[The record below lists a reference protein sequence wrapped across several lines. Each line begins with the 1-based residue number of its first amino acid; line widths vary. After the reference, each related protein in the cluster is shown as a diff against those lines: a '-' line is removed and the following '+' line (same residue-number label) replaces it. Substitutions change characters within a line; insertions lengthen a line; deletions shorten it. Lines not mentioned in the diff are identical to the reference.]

1 MSQPV
6 VLIAEELAPSAI
18 EALGEGFDIRHVDG
32 ADRSALLPA
41 LAEAHAILIRSAT
54 QIDAEALAA
63 APKLKVVARAG
74 IGLDNVD
81 VPAATARG
89 VLVVNAPQSN
99 IISAAEHAI
108 ALLLA
113 VARRVP
119 EANSSMQE
127 SLWKRAKYS
136 GVEIAEKTVGV
147 VGLGRIGQLFAAR
160 IAAFGTNVIA
170 YDPYLQP
177 ARAAA
182 MGVTLVDLPTL
193 LATADIISIH
203 LPRTPETLGLIGEA
217 ELRTVKPNVI
227 IINAARGG
235 LIDEQ
240 ALADAARE
248 GRIGG
253 AGIDVYVTEPATPE
267 NPLRGI
273 PNVVLTPHLGAST
286 EEAQDKA
293 GTAVARSV
301 KLALRGDF
309 VPDAVNVQASGPV
322 SDEVRPWIP
331 LVSRLGTVLTA
342 VGGGIPSSVVVEV
355 RGDLAAEDSSI
366 LQLAAVRGIFGD
378 VIEESVTFVNAP
390 TLAAA
395 NGLTISATSTSEIDD
410 YRSSVTLRAAMP
422 DGATRTVTGTL
433 SGQNQVAKL
442 VEINGRHFDL
452 RAAGH
457 LLLVAY
463 QDRPGVMGT
472 VGAVLGKAG
481 VNIQAAQISQTVSGR
496 AAIMVLRTD
505 AAPSSEILAELET
518 AVEAEAVRA
527 IRPAD

>member
-6 VLIAEELAPSAI
+6 VLIAEELAPSALQ
-18 EALGEGFDIRHVDG
+18 ALGDGFDIRHIDG
-32 ADRSALLPA
+32 ADRSVLLSA
-41 LAEAHAILIRSAT
+41 LADADAILIRSAT
-54 QIDAEALAA
+54 KMDAEALAA

-99 IISAAEHAI
+99 IISAAEQAI
-108 ALLLA
+108 ALLFA
-113 VARRVP
+113 VARRTAD
-119 EANSSMQE
+119 ANASLQQG
-127 SLWKRAKYS
+127 LWKRAKYT
-136 GVEIAEKTVGV
+136 GVEIADKTVGV

-160 IAAFGTNVIA
+160 IAAFETNVIA

-193 LATADIISIH
+193 LVQSDIISIH
-203 LPRTPETLGLIGEA
+203 LPKTPETINLIGEA

-240 ALADAARE
+240 ALATAVRE
-248 GRIGG
+248 GRVAG
-253 AGIDVYVTEPATPE
+253 AGVDVFVTEPATAD
-267 NPLRGI
+267 NPLLGI
-273 PNVVLTPHLGAST
+273 ENIVVTPHLGAST

-309 VPDAVNVQASGPV
+309 VPDAVNVAASGPV
-322 SDEVRPWIP
+322 SDEVRPWIA
-331 LVSRLGTVLTA
+331 LVSRLGTILTA
-342 VGGGIPSSVVVEV
+342 VGGGVPSEVVVEV
-355 RGDLAAEDSSI
+355 RGDLADQDVSI
-366 LQLAAVRGIFGD
+366 LQLAAVRGIFGN
-378 VIEESVTFVNAP
+378 VIEETVTFVNAP
-390 TLAAA
+390 SLAAE
-395 NGLTISATSTSEIDD
+395 NGLSLSGIQTPEIDD

-422 DGATRTVTGTL
+422 DGAARSVTGTL
-433 SGQNQVAKL
+433 SGAQQVGKL

-452 RAAGH
+452 RSAGN
-457 LLLVAY
+457 LLVVAY
-463 QDRPGVMGT
+463 PDRPGVMGT
-472 VGAVLGKAG
+472 VGALLGQAQI
-481 VNIQAAQISQTVSGR
+481 NIEAAQISQEVSEH
-496 AAIMVLRTD
+496 ASIMVLRVD
-505 AAPSSEILAELET
+505 AVPSSELLEQVGQ
-518 AVEAEAVRA
+518 AVGASAIRA
-527 IRPAD
+527 ISAQG